1 MVFRV
6 LAAILVV
13 LPCIV
18 AEDGGVCT
26 LNVFS
31 ENVVEYLTVPAPA
44 SILRV

>member
-1 MVFRV
+1 MVLGF
-6 LAAILVV
+6 LAAVLVV
-13 LPCIV
+13 LLCIIV
-18 AEDGGVCT
+18 EGGGVWT